1 MRSVLFLFLL
11 IAIQSTK
18 SYAACMYYSVKQQFM
33 IGTEAFPSGTII
45 KLCTDNTVTIGG
57 NEYVS
62 GDPVFYQNGSM
73 KYAFMTDFMGDA
85 EFIITFNNKN
95 KTANAILRMQY
106 DHSEM
111 VKLYMKEIST
121 KDIVAVDHGRVAI
134 QSTKSQVSYDN
145 ALDLAKS
152 RAEKIGYEVTHTK
165 IGNLGKTDKRLYW
178 FMSVGY
184 NGGVCVMSIPETS
197 LKVDYS
203 KCVNL
208 YEAGALAESFWAI
221 PEYFNAEEYRKQMAE
236 QERVAEEQRKI
247 KEKNLSII
255 DNLLEEKN
263 IDSADVMFNKFF
275 LENQQ
280 SDVLE
285 RKSTILS
292 AFKTMASDKEKRGD
306 DALSNDNFDEAIK
319 LYQES
324 RDIGIH
330 FSDETLNKRLDKKIL
345 RAKVDPLVT
354 SADLAF
360 NTKEFSKSLKIY
372 EKIYLIDET
381 NLHTMKRIA
390 ELKDILFYLKSRDSK
405 IFPYNET
412 NNKDYDAFIKDI
424 NNDLNNRID
433 LLDKGEL
440 DGYFSIKYDTLGE
453 NKSIVKLLKN
463 TIVDYD
469 SYLSSMLNN
478 PSLIKPPVRGGFYIA
493 AECKTALNVT
503 WYSYQTKVKVNH
515 DGVYDSPKVEYFLR
529 NQPIKSGKYEFEF
542 KEKNVGNKNYEDV
555 YLVNYKCA
563 GPASF
568 LYSTVMPGLGKYKVT
583 YGEKGKGTMIWFLT
597 SAATYFGAKYISN
610 NQYTKYRNATSQEE
624 IDLYYKKANRN
635 NQISLTAAGISA
647 TLYVYDLA
655 WVFKRGLKNK
665 SDSKGY
671 RESIKNQPIKVR
683 SQPIIFKTQ

>member
-1 MRSVLFLFLL
+1 MNFRSFVVLICISL
-11 IAIQSTK
+11 
-18 SYAACMYYSVKQQFM
+18 SY
-33 IGTEAFPSGTII
+33 
-45 KLCTDNTVTIGG
+45 L
-57 NEYVS
+57 
-62 GDPVFYQNGSM
+62 
-73 KYAFMTDFMGDA
+73 
-85 EFIITFNNKN
+85 TFAQK
-95 KTANAILRMQY
+95 
-106 DHSEM
+106 
-111 VKLYMKEIST
+111 
-121 KDIVAVDHGRVAI
+121 VAI

-152 RAEKIGYEVTHTK
+152 RAEIIGYEVTHTK

-178 FMSVGY
+178 FMAVGY

-203 KCVNL
+203 KCVVNL
-208 YEAGALAESFWAI
+208 YEVGALAESFWAI

-306 DALSNDNFDEAIK
+306 DALSKDNFDEAIK

-324 RDIGIH
+324 MDIGIH
-330 FSDETLNKRLDKKIL
+330 FSDETLNNRLDKKIL
-345 RAKVDPLVT
+345 SAKVNPLVT
-354 SADLAF
+354 AADLAF

-372 EKIYLIDET
+372 EKIYLIDKT
-381 NLHTMKRIA
+381 NLHTSKMIT

-529 NQPIKSGKYEFEF
+529 NQPIKLGKYEFEF

>member
-1 MRSVLFLFLL
+1 
-11 IAIQSTK
+11 
-18 SYAACMYYSVKQQFM
+18 
-33 IGTEAFPSGTII
+33 
-45 KLCTDNTVTIGG
+45 
-57 NEYVS
+57 
-62 GDPVFYQNGSM
+62 
-73 KYAFMTDFMGDA
+73 
-85 EFIITFNNKN
+85 
-95 KTANAILRMQY
+95 
-106 DHSEM
+106 M
-111 VKLYMKEIST
+111 VY
-121 KDIVAVDHGRVAI
+121 
-134 QSTKSQVSYDN
+134 
-145 ALDLAKS
+145 
-152 RAEKIGYEVTHTK
+152 
-165 IGNLGKTDKRLYW
+165 
-178 FMSVGY
+178 
-184 NGGVCVMSIPETS
+184 P
-197 LKVDYS
+197 
-203 KCVNL
+203 
-208 YEAGALAESFWAI
+208 
-221 PEYFNAEEYRKQMAE
+221 
-236 QERVAEEQRKI
+236 
-247 KEKNLSII
+247 
-255 DNLLEEKN
+255 
-263 IDSADVMFNKFF
+263 
-275 LENQQ
+275 
-280 SDVLE
+280 
-285 RKSTILS
+285 
-292 AFKTMASDKEKRGD
+292 
-306 DALSNDNFDEAIK
+306 
-319 LYQES
+319 
-324 RDIGIH
+324 
-330 FSDETLNKRLDKKIL
+330 
-345 RAKVDPLVT
+345 
-354 SADLAF
+354 
-360 NTKEFSKSLKIY
+360 
-372 EKIYLIDET
+372 
-381 NLHTMKRIA
+381 
-390 ELKDILFYLKSRDSK
+390 
-405 IFPYNET
+405 
-412 NNKDYDAFIKDI
+412 AFIKDI

-493 AECKTALNVT
+493 AECKTALNVD
-503 WYSYQTKVKVNH
+503 WYSYQTLVKVNH
-515 DGVYDSPKVEYFLR
+515 DGVHSNPKVADFLR
-529 NQPIKSGKYEFEF
+529 EQPIKSGKYKFEF